1 LSYWNIRL
9 WVYIVKEGTR
19 CQLAMGGVD
28 SKAMF
33 KEAVQD
39 LANKEQVII
48 TLEIHGAL
56 LVRCVYSVCSPP
68 VAGNGARRRILGTLL
83 VSEWFVFK

>member
-1 LSYWNIRL
+1 MTFNRRGLSRVLNIRL
-9 WVYIVKEGTR
+9 WDYIVEESER

-39 LANKEQVII
+39 LANKEQVIP
-48 TLEIHGAL
+48 LPWRRMAL
-56 LVRCVYSVCSPP
+56 CAVMICWSLM
-68 VAGNGARRRILGTLL
+68 
-83 VSEWFVFK
+83 